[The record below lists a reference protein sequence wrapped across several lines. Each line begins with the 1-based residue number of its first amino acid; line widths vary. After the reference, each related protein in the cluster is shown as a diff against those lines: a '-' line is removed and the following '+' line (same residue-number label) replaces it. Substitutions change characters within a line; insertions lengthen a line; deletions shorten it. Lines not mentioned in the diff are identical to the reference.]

1 MSQPRQPGRG
11 ELRKRRHLLLVC
23 GSAVVFPLAAAA
35 QPKHKGPRIGALITS
50 GSEAFLSEFRKGL
63 AEFGWVEGKNIEL
76 EIRSADGN
84 ATLLPGLAQELVRLK
99 VDIIVASLTPA
110 VFAARAATSD
120 IPIVMAP
127 AGAPLEVGLVA
138 DLARPGGNITGFSST
153 GPEMGEKITEYVRAV
168 LPSAR
173 RVAFLAN
180 PVDPF
185 AKPFGALI
193 ERGGRKMGLAVQTYP
208 VRDAAELEGA
218 FAAMGADKAEA
229 VIIQPSLPWK
239 LALDLAM
246 KRRLPAFSVITPF
259 ARAGGLMS
267 YSAVQ
272 YSGRAGYYVD
282 RILKGQKPANLA
294 IEQPSRYELTI
305 NLKTARALGLA
316 LPPLLLAQAD
326 EVIE

>member
-1 MSQPRQPGRG
+1 MSKPRQPRPG
-11 ELRKRRHLLLVC
+11 ELLRRRHLLLVG

-35 QPKHKGPRIGALITS
+35 QPKLPRIGALITS

-63 AEFGWVEGKNIEL
+63 AEFGWVEGKNIDL
-76 EIRSADGN
+76 EIRSANGN
-84 ATLLPGLAQELVRLK
+84 ATLLPGMAQELVRLK

-110 VFAARAATSD
+110 VFAARAATTE
-120 IPIVMAP
+120 IPIVMAS

-153 GPEMGEKITEYVRAV
+153 GPEMGEKVTEYVRAV

-180 PVDPF
+180 SNDPF

-193 ERGGRKMGLAVQTYP
+193 ERGARKMGLAVQTFP
-208 VRDAAELEGA
+208 VRDAAEIEGA
-218 FAAMGADKAEA
+218 FAAMVADKAEA

-246 KRRLPAFSVITPF
+246 KKRLPAFSVITPF

-294 IEQPSRYELTI
+294 VEQPSRYELTI
-305 NLKTARALGLA
+305 NLKTAKALGLT
-316 LPPLLLAQAD
+316 LPPMLLAQAD
-326 EVIE
+326 EVVE

>member
-1 MSQPRQPGRG
+1 MSQPRQPRAG

-23 GSAVVFPLAAAA
+23 GSAVVFPLTAAA
-35 QPKHKGPRIGALITS
+35 QPKPKLPRIGALITS

-63 AEFGWVEGKNIEL
+63 ADFGWAEGKNIEL

-84 ATLLPGLAQELVRLK
+84 ASLLPGLAHELVRLK

-110 VFAARAATSD
+110 VFAARAATTA

-138 DLARPGGNITGFSST
+138 DLARPGGNITGFAAA
-153 GPEMGEKITEYVRAV
+153 GPQMGEKLSEYIRAF

-180 PVDPF
+180 PNDPF
-185 AKPFGALI
+185 AAPFGTMI
-193 ERGGRKMGLAVQTYP
+193 ERGGQKMGLAVQTIP
-208 VRDAAELEGA
+208 VRDTAEFDAA
-218 FAAMGADKAEA
+218 FAAMASAKAEA

-239 LALDLAM
+239 VALDLAS
-246 KRRLPAFSVITPF
+246 KKGLPSFSIITPF
-259 ARAGGLMS
+259 ARAGGLL
-267 YSAVQ
+267 A
-272 YSGRAGYYVD
+272 YSGVQLFARAGYYVD

-294 IEQPSRYELTI
+294 VEQPSRYELTI
-305 NLKTARALGLA
+305 NLKTAKALGLTV
-316 LPPLLLAQAD
+316 PPLLLAQAD